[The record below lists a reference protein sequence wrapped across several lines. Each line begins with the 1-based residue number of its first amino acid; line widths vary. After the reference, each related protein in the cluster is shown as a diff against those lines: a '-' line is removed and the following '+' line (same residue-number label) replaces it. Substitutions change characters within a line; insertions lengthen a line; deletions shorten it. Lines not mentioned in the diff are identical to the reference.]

1 MHDLLD
7 IYLVTCMLWLQFDM
21 FYNVNLLD
29 SFFLALLRQ
38 SSVLRAK
45 TDFCHPILLVVC
57 PCLSVYISFSDPLC
71 CVFLTKESLF
81 ENKVLASL
89 LCLSLG

>member
-29 SFFLALLRQ
+29 SFFSIVETEFCFEGKDRVLSSNSFGCLPLLE
-38 SSVLRAK
+38 
-45 TDFCHPILLVVC
+45 
-57 PCLSVYISFSDPLC
+57 CLYLIF
-71 CVFLTKESLF
+71 
-81 ENKVLASL
+81 
-89 LCLSLG
+89 